1 MDNDET
7 LLRMM
12 KSGDKEM
19 AILAIVT
26 LIQSGLSEV
35 IAFIDRNGE
44 QRNIETTVDILSE
57 KIIHVPDREDSN
69 IYIRFL
75 PENENEFHYVFY
87 GTAWISVFKGYDE
100 MSSHKVVDL
109 TKNKEFQK

>member
-75 PENENEFHYVFY
+75 QRMKMNFIMFFMELH
-87 GTAWISVFKGYDE
+87 GYQYLKA
-100 MSSHKVVDL
+100 MMR
-109 TKNKEFQK
+109 